1 MILGRLKIIWNSVF
15 NRVEWY
21 NLRSVKPFS
30 KVFGLDRGIPID
42 RYYIEKFLEENRSS
56 VKGKVL
62 EIAESTYS
70 KRFDGGVTSFEILH
84 VDNSNKNATIIGD
97 LTNKE
102 TLPEN
107 EIDCFILTQTL
118 NFIENF
124 HEAIKGIRYVLK
136 PGGVVLATLGGISQI
151 SRYDMNRWGDYWRF
165 TTLSARKIFS
175 DAFGEENVKVD
186 YYGNV
191 LSSISFLEGLAMHE
205 LSKDELDF
213 KDEDY
218 QMLITVVARKA

>member
-1 MILGRLKIIWNSVF
+1 MILGRLKVIWNKLF
-15 NRVEWY
+15 NKVEWY
-21 NLRSVKPFS
+21 NLRSVKPVS
-30 KVFGLDRGIPID
+30 RVFGLDRGIPID
-42 RYYIEKFLEENRSS
+42 RYYIEKFLDENRSS
-56 VKGKVL
+56 INGKVL
-62 EIAESTYS
+62 EIAENTYS
-70 KRFDGGVTSFEILH
+70 KRFGSGVTSFEILH

-124 HEAIKGIRYVLK
+124 HEAVKGIHYVLK

-175 DAFGEENVKVD
+175 DVFGEANVKVD
-186 YYGNV
+186 FYGNV
-191 LSSISFLEGLAMHE
+191 LSSISFLEGIAMHE
-205 LSKDELDF
+205 LSKEELDF

-218 QMLITVVARKA
+218 QMLITVIARKA